1 MMIAAPQARV
11 APAPLREETAAVTR
25 VDLLAGPV
33 QDCPAADANAGEEIV
48 VCGRRDDGYRLR
60 RLPPPPP
67 SEGLLTRPLR
77 VRIAPGVSF
86 GLQPGGGIGLK
97 AQFGPGKRSD

>member
-1 MMIAAPQARV
+1 MIAAPQAQV
-11 APAPLREETAAVTR
+11 ALAPLREDTAAATR
-25 VDLLAGPV
+25 IDLLAAPQ

-48 VCGRRDDGYRLR
+48 VCGRRDDGSYRLR

-67 SEGLLTRPLR
+67 SQGLLTRPLR